1 MLYTGAQYH
10 SVEILM
16 SKKDTLFSEPVES
29 IKPFAFD
36 DQVVSVFE
44 DMIQR
49 SVPGYAELVKQI
61 GLLSKEVVTPNS
73 RVYDLGTSL
82 GAVTLAV
89 RRHVSDD
96 SVAVIAVDSSPAMV
110 KCCRELLEAY
120 TSNVPV
126 TVIEDDILNINIQDA
141 SLVVLNFTLQFIA
154 PERREQLIKT
164 IYEGLQPGGVLV
176 LSEKIEFPGE
186 NIDKLIINLHEKF
199 KRTQGYSELEIS
211 QKRDALQNVML
222 PETVSAHMQRLSS
235 AGFNEISVW
244 YQQYNFASL
253 LAVK

>member
-1 MLYTGAQYH
+1 M
-10 SVEILM
+10 
-16 SKKDTLFSEPVES
+16 
-29 IKPFAFD
+29 
-36 DQVVSVFE
+36 
-44 DMIQR
+44 
-49 SVPGYAELVKQI
+49 
-61 GLLSKEVVTPNS
+61 
-73 RVYDLGTSL
+73 
-82 GAVTLAV
+82 
-89 RRHVSDD
+89 
-96 SVAVIAVDSSPAMV
+96 
-110 KCCRELLEAY
+110 
-120 TSNVPV
+120 
-126 TVIEDDILNINIQDA
+126 
-141 SLVVLNFTLQFIA
+141 VLNFTLQFIA
-154 PERREQLIKT
+154 PELREQLIKT

-235 AGFNEISVW
+235 AGFDEISVW

>member
-1 MLYTGAQYH
+1 
-10 SVEILM
+10 
-16 SKKDTLFSEPVES
+16 
-29 IKPFAFD
+29 
-36 DQVVSVFE
+36 
-44 DMIQR
+44 
-49 SVPGYAELVKQI
+49 
-61 GLLSKEVVTPNS
+61 
-73 RVYDLGTSL
+73 
-82 GAVTLAV
+82 
-89 RRHVSDD
+89 
-96 SVAVIAVDSSPAMV
+96 MV
-110 KCCRELLEAY
+110 KRCRELLEAY

-154 PERREQLIKT
+154 PESREQLIKT

-235 AGFNEISVW
+235 AGFDEISVW